1 MNLMAAD
8 GGFFSDMSWRYNG
21 YLRAELSARTSGSE
35 NPNNQGGNVFND
47 RTVDRTAFLPPA
59 LGGGTWGAVPLGIN
73 GSQVFGS
80 QLLPNVGFSDQ
91 VRRGDFVSS
100 EDNWTNLAVFRAES
114 EVQIKLSKKLT
125 LIGRVRG
132 VYDPGI
138 YEEFDA
144 ANVRQYQGG
153 IVGGEPDLYHGS
165 PNYFDYIVEGGS
177 KPNPLEWTG
186 ENYQIYFPALV
197 LDYNSG
203 KLNIRAGNQQ
213 IAWGQAI
220 FFRVFDVP
228 SGLDYRRHLIVD
240 RGLEEFSD
248 KRQPALGVRVTYQ
261 VSNNILVDGYA
272 TKFQPT
278 VYPNPNTPF
287 NVIPVQFTVHD
298 RYVSGGWDDKINV
311 GLRLK
316 GDYGQWGW
324 QAMAVHRFNPD
335 GTFRW
340 TESGVRTPLYGDL
353 GQFVT
358 AAYNAKVPNC
368 PEALYDP
375 ATCRRFADAEEA
387 FANTP
392 FEASPGGVYSAN
404 EWFEYAGQA
413 RLNGVLGLNAG
424 IDEFQGSID
433 LFASSVDNYDQ
444 AIAQLNTFF
453 MAGGGS
459 LRGHIAREYH
469 SESVF
474 GLGGSYVID
483 SENHFLN
490 QLIVNLEVQYTP
502 ERTFTN
508 GTYAL
513 SRNYIEQDEYTVALV
528 TDKWH
533 RWTDEFPAT
542 YMVFQALTKNR
553 SDLVGRHLGGMGG
566 NEQRESTGLGSNANY
581 VVFGFLQPWPNKIFA
596 LEFAALLDVEG
607 GVLMQPLLQ
616 WNPGKGMTVEAFYN
630 FVDGSLWGERNNN
643 LLSTA
648 DFVDEL
654 SVRVT
659 YGF

>member
-1 MNLMAAD
+1 MNKGLNRRSLAAASFLAAALSAPMNLMAAD

-220 FFRVFDVP
+220 HPSTSFRSNLPFMIDMYRGAGTTRSMWASVSRVIMGSGDGRQWRCTDSIQTAHSAGP
-228 SGLDYRRHLIVD
+228 SLACERHCM
-240 RGLEEFSD
+240 GTS
-248 KRQPALGVRVTYQ
+248 
-261 VSNNILVDGYA
+261 VS
-272 TKFQPT
+272 
-278 VYPNPNTPF
+278 
-287 NVIPVQFTVHD
+287 
-298 RYVSGGWDDKINV
+298 S
-311 GLRLK
+311 
-316 GDYGQWGW
+316 
-324 QAMAVHRFNPD
+324 
-335 GTFRW
+335 
-340 TESGVRTPLYGDL
+340 
-353 GQFVT
+353 
-358 AAYNAKVPNC
+358 
-368 PEALYDP
+368 
-375 ATCRRFADAEEA
+375 
-387 FANTP
+387 
-392 FEASPGGVYSAN
+392 
-404 EWFEYAGQA
+404 
-413 RLNGVLGLNAG
+413 
-424 IDEFQGSID
+424 
-433 LFASSVDNYDQ
+433 
-444 AIAQLNTFF
+444 
-453 MAGGGS
+453 
-459 LRGHIAREYH
+459 
-469 SESVF
+469 
-474 GLGGSYVID
+474 
-483 SENHFLN
+483 
-490 QLIVNLEVQYTP
+490 
-502 ERTFTN
+502 
-508 GTYAL
+508 
-513 SRNYIEQDEYTVALV
+513 
-528 TDKWH
+528 
-533 RWTDEFPAT
+533 
-542 YMVFQALTKNR
+542 
-553 SDLVGRHLGGMGG
+553 
-566 NEQRESTGLGSNANY
+566 
-581 VVFGFLQPWPNKIFA
+581 
-596 LEFAALLDVEG
+596 
-607 GVLMQPLLQ
+607 
-616 WNPGKGMTVEAFYN
+616 
-630 FVDGSLWGERNNN
+630 
-643 LLSTA
+643 
-648 DFVDEL
+648 
-654 SVRVT
+654 
-659 YGF
+659 